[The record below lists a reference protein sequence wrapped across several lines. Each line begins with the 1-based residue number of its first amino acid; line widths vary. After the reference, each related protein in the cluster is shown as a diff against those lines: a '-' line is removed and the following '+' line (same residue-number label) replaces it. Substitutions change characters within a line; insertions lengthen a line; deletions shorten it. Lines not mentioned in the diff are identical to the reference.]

1 MFLIY
6 LSSFKYFGLYFI
18 INIYFYL
25 LTYDEVLNLFS
36 KIINEKILPF
46 SIISEIKRIFLQ
58 FLIKK

>member
-18 INIYFYL
+18 INIYLYL